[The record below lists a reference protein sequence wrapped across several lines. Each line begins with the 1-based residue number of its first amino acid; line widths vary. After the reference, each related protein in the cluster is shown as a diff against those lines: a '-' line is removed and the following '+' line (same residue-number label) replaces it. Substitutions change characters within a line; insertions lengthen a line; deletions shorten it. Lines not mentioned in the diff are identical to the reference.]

1 MIVYQAVIIEWNMM
15 SSASTSPIIPS
26 LVRRQSTIK
35 STLMCAGVE
44 LHGGEHTRL
53 VMRPAPINTGL
64 VFVRTDITDRN
75 NQIHVRADA
84 VTGVRNCTTLSN
96 AAGVN
101 VSTIEHLLA
110 ALSAT
115 GIDNLYLDLDGE
127 ELPALDGSAEPFL
140 KLIEQVGI
148 ERQPAA
154 RRYIRIVKTIEV
166 KRGASLAR
174 IEPSERL
181 ELDVTI
187 DFKDDAIG
195 RQRVEIVPDVRAFRD
210 RLASARTFARLHEVA
225 ALQAAGLSK
234 GGSLENAVVVDG
246 AKVLNPEGLR
256 FSDEFV
262 RHKALDLLG
271 DLYIGGPILGRVT
284 TLRGGHGINHDLLMA
299 LFGDK
304 DAWRFE
310 TLPMP
315 HDLLRRTGEAR
326 PQAVMP
332 A

>member
-1 MIVYQAVIIEWNMM
+1 MTEQLSQMQ
-15 SSASTSPIIPS
+15 IPS
-26 LVRRQSTIK
+26 LVRRQSTLRN
-35 STLMCAGVE
+35 TAMCAGVE

-53 VMRPAPINTGL
+53 VMRPAPVGTGL
-64 VFVRTDITDRN
+64 VFVRSDISDRYN
-75 NQIHVRADA
+75 HIHVRPDA

-96 AAGVN
+96 AAGVK
-101 VSTIEHLLA
+101 VSTIEHLMA

-115 GIDNLYLDLDGE
+115 GLDNLYLDIDGE
-127 ELPALDGSAEPFL
+127 ELPALDGSSEPFL

-148 ERQPAA
+148 DRQPAA
-154 RRYIRIVKTIEV
+154 RRYIRVVKTVTV
-166 KRGASLAR
+166 KKGSSEAR
-174 IEPSERL
+174 IEPCERL

-187 DFKDDAIG
+187 DFDDDAIG
-195 RQRVEIVPDVRAFRD
+195 KQRVEIVPDVRAFRD

-234 GGSLENAVVVDG
+234 GGSLDNAVVVDG

-271 DLYIGGPILGRVT
+271 DLYLGGPILGRVT

-299 LFGDK
+299 LFSDK

-315 HDLLRRTGEAR
+315 KDLIGPKPSADDLRA
-326 PQAVMP
+326 AMP

>member
-1 MIVYQAVIIEWNMM
+1 MTQ
-15 SSASTSPIIPS
+15 STSETIEPVAQIPT
-26 LVRRQSTIK
+26 LVRRQSTLRN
-35 STLMCAGVE
+35 TAMCAGVE
-44 LHGGEHTRL
+44 LHGGQHTRL
-53 VMRPAPINTGL
+53 VMRPAPVGTGL
-64 VFVRTDITDRN
+64 VFIRTDITDRN
-75 NQIHVRADA
+75 NKIKVRPDA

-96 AAGVN
+96 AAGVK

-127 ELPALDGSAEPFL
+127 ELPALDGSSEPFL

-148 ERQPAA
+148 NRQAAA
-154 RRYIRIVKTIEV
+154 RRYIRVVKTV
-166 KRGASLAR
+166 DVTQGRTTAR
-174 IEPSERL
+174 IDPCERL
-181 ELDVTI
+181 ELDVKI
-187 DFKDDAIG
+187 DFENDAAIG
-195 RQRVEIVPDVRAFRD
+195 KQRVEIVPNVRAFRD

-234 GGSLENAVVVDG
+234 GGSLDNAVVVDG
-246 AKVLNPEGLR
+246 DKVLNPEGLR
-256 FSDEFV
+256 FTDEFV

-271 DLYIGGPILGRVT
+271 DLYLGGPILGRVT
-284 TLRGGHGINHDLLMA
+284 TVRGGHGINHDLLMA
-299 LFGDK
+299 LFSDK

-315 HDLLRRTGEAR
+315 KDLLSKSGKGQPRA
-326 PQAVMP
+326 AMP

>member
-1 MIVYQAVIIEWNMM
+1 MTH
-15 SSASTSPIIPS
+15 SAFDEIIPT
-26 LVRRQSTIK
+26 LVRRQSTLRN
-35 STLMCAGVE
+35 TVMCAGVE

-53 VMRPAPINTGL
+53 VLRPAPIGTGL
-64 VFVRTDITDRN
+64 VFVRTDVTDRDN
-75 NQIHVRADA
+75 KISVRPDA

-96 AAGVN
+96 AAGVR

-115 GIDNLYLDLDGE
+115 GIDNLWMDLDGE

-148 ERQPAA
+148 ERQAAA
-154 RRYIRIVKTIEV
+154 RRYIRVVKTVEV
-166 KRGASLAR
+166 SHGLTSAR
-174 IEPSERL
+174 IEPCEKL

-187 DFKDDAIG
+187 DFEDDAAIG
-195 RQRVEIVPDVRAFRD
+195 KQRVEIVPDVRAFRD

-246 AKVLNPEGLR
+246 DKVLNPEGLR
-256 FSDEFV
+256 FADEFV

-271 DLYIGGPILGRVT
+271 DLYLGGPILGRVT
-284 TLRGGHGINHDLLMA
+284 TCRGGHGINHDLLMA
-299 LFGDK
+299 LFSDK

-315 HDLLRRTGEAR
+315 QDLLSKREEAVRTAS
-326 PQAVMP
+326 MP

>member
-1 MIVYQAVIIEWNMM
+1 MTQ
-15 SSASTSPIIPS
+15 STSETIEPVAQIPT
-26 LVRRQSTIK
+26 LVRRQSTLRN
-35 STLMCAGVE
+35 TAMCAGVE
-44 LHGGEHTRL
+44 LHGGQHTRL
-53 VMRPAPINTGL
+53 VMRPAPVGTGL
-64 VFVRTDITDRN
+64 VFIRTDITDRN
-75 NQIHVRADA
+75 NKIKVRPDA

-96 AAGVN
+96 AAGVK

-127 ELPALDGSAEPFL
+127 ELPALDGSSEPFL

-148 ERQPAA
+148 ERQAAA
-154 RRYIRIVKTIEV
+154 RRYIRVVKTV
-166 KRGASLAR
+166 DVTQGRTTAR
-174 IEPSERL
+174 IDPCERL
-181 ELDVTI
+181 ELDVKI
-187 DFKDDAIG
+187 DFENDAAIG
-195 RQRVEIVPDVRAFRD
+195 KQRVEIVPNVRAFRD

-234 GGSLENAVVVDG
+234 GGSLDNAVVVDG
-246 AKVLNPEGLR
+246 DKVLNPEGLR
-256 FSDEFV
+256 FTDEFV

-271 DLYIGGPILGRVT
+271 DLYLGGPILGRVT
-284 TLRGGHGINHDLLMA
+284 TVRGGHGINHDLLMA
-299 LFGDK
+299 LFSDK

-315 HDLLRRTGEAR
+315 KDLLSKSGKGQPRA
-326 PQAVMP
+326 AMP

>member
-1 MIVYQAVIIEWNMM
+1 MSPEGKTAVV
-15 SSASTSPIIPS
+15 IPS
-26 LVRRQSTIK
+26 LVRRQSTLL
-35 STLMCAGVE
+35 STVMCAGVE

-53 VMRPAPINTGL
+53 VMRPAPIDTGL
-64 VFVRTDITDRN
+64 VFVRTDISDRDN
-75 NQIHVRADA
+75 RIPVRADH

-96 AAGVN
+96 AAGVK

-115 GIDNLYLDLDGE
+115 GIDNLYLDIDGE

-148 ERQPAA
+148 ERQAAA
-154 RRYIRIVKTIEV
+154 RRYIRVVKTVEV
-166 KRGASLAR
+166 RNKNALAR
-174 IEPSERL
+174 IQPCERL
-181 ELDVTI
+181 ELDVSI
-187 DFKDDAIG
+187 DFEDDAIG

-234 GGSLENAVVVDG
+234 GGSLDNAVVVDG
-246 AKVLNPEGLR
+246 GKVLNPGGLR

-284 TLRGGHGINHDLLMA
+284 TMRGGHGINHDLLMA

-310 TLPMP
+310 SLPMP
-315 HDLLRRTGEAR
+315 KDLLRNMVLPNYR
-326 PQAVMP
+326 AVMP